1 MAYWCC
7 VAATRAL
14 KTLNGG
20 SMDGCDVQVISV
32 GRSLNKEGVS
42 QLVCAAAW
50 DFVDP
55 IVVPCVVTNGVGCNV
70 VRLLSCSNE
79 FAGFLLSQKF
89 IRRQCRC
96 QPFNHPIAQ
105 SQAE

>member
-1 MAYWCC
+1 
-7 VAATRAL
+7 
-14 KTLNGG
+14 
-20 SMDGCDVQVISV
+20 MDGGIVQVIPV
-32 GRSLNKEGVS
+32 GRRLDEEGVS

-50 DFVDP
+50 DFVGP
-55 IVVPCVVTNGVGCNV
+55 IVVPYVVTNGLGCDM